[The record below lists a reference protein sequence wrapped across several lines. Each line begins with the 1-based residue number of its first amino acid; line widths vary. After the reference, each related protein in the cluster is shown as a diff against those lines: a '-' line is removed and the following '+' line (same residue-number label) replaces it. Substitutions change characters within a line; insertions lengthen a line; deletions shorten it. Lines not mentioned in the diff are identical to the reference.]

1 MNRWIAGWV
10 VGVSLLILAGGLAW
24 WWLSVHGGRR
34 GTRAAATEA
43 ASAGEGE
50 PRSFELYFPADGDQL
65 RVERRDLTVTDSPK
79 DRVRSLVEALLAGP
93 HDKNQGRVFPEGVI
107 LGSVQLAPDGVAYVD
122 LRWSDHA
129 DPPPAGSSEEI
140 QRVYCLVNTIAFNV
154 PEANRVAIL
163 WNGVQ
168 RLTFS
173 GHLDTSRPLL
183 PDRTLLAR

>member
-1 MNRWIAGWV
+1 
-10 VGVSLLILAGGLAW
+10 
-24 WWLSVHGGRR
+24 
-34 GTRAAATEA
+34 
-43 ASAGEGE
+43 
-50 PRSFELYFPADGDQL
+50 
-65 RVERRDLTVTDSPK
+65 
-79 DRVRSLVEALLAGP
+79 
-93 HDKNQGRVFPEGVI
+93 VI

-122 LRWSDHA
+122 LRWSDHP
-129 DPPPAGSSEEI
+129 DPPAAGSSEEI